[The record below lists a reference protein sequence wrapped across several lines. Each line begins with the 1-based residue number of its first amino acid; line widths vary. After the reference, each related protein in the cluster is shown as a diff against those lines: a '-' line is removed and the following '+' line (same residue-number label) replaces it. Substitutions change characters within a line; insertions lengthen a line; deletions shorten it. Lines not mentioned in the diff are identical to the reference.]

1 MSDRLKFIKEWAKNP
16 LQVGA
21 VMPSSKRLARE
32 MAALADPTS
41 DLPVLELGP
50 GTGVVTQAL
59 LARGFAPEKIYSLEY
74 NSTFAAALAARYRG
88 VNVVEGDA
96 YALKD
101 SLAATGIDQFGAVI
115 SSLPLFTVPV
125 PQRVSLLNQA
135 IEVMAP
141 GGKVIQFSYAWV
153 PVVGDNRADF
163 DIWASKWIWLN
174 VPPARVWTY
183 GRASQVI

>member
-1 MSDRLKFIKEWAKNP
+1 MSDRLKFIAEWAKNP

-21 VMPSSKRLARE
+21 ITPSSKK
-32 MAALADPTS
+32 LADAMALLVDPAS

-59 LARGFAPEKIYSLEY
+59 LDRGVAPSRIYSLEY
-74 NSTFAAALAARYRG
+74 NGTFAKALARKYPAI
-88 VNVVEGDA
+88 NVVQGDA

-101 SLAATGIDQFGAVI
+101 SLAASGVDQFSSVI

-125 PQRVSLLNQA
+125 PQRISLLNQA
-135 IEVMAP
+135 IEMMVED
-141 GGKVIQFSYAWV
+141 GKVIQFSYAWV
-153 PVVGDNRADF
+153 PVVGKHRDAFN
-163 DIWASKWIWLN
+163 IWASKWIWLN

-183 GRASQVI
+183 GQAR